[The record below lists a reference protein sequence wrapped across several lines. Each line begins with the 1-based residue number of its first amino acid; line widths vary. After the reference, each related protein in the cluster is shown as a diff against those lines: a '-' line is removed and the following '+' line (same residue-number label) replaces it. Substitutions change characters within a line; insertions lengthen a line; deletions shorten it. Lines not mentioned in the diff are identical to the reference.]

1 MQEVPLTQRERNRL
15 DTWNAIHDAAAA
27 MALEDGPVSVTIE
40 AVAAQAGV
48 SKRTFFNYFP
58 TKEDAILGTRDPSV
72 SEELLEQFRTS
83 DADLLTRIVRI
94 LTGVMSTSL
103 GRGHAYQ
110 TRRDIIA
117 RYPELKGRMMQ
128 HINAAEQLVEE
139 ILQERIDS
147 DAAEET
153 LNLLPDGQDSARAL
167 LMLAGTIT
175 RYAYRS
181 DPQGTV
187 ADIELHIDSTVKI
200 FREVMQSTH
209 DNA

>member
-1 MQEVPLTQRERNRL
+1 MTQRERNRL
-15 DTWNAIHDAAAA
+15 ETWNAIHDAAAA
-27 MALEDGPVSVTIE
+27 MTLEDGPVSVTIE
-40 AVAAQAGV
+40 AVASRAGV

-58 TKEDAILGTRDPSV
+58 TKEDAILGTRAPLV
-72 SEELLEQFRTS
+72 SDELLEKFRSS

-94 LTGVMSTSL
+94 LSGVMAPSL
-103 GRGHAYQ
+103 GRGHAYEV
-110 TRRDIIA
+110 RRDIIT
-117 RYPELKGRMMQ
+117 RYPELKGRMVQ
-128 HINAAEQLVEE
+128 HINAAEQLVDE
-139 ILQERIDS
+139 ILHERMDS

-175 RYAYRS
+175 RFAYRS

-187 ADIELHIDSTVKI
+187 ADIDLHIDSTVKI
-200 FREVMQSTH
+200 FREVMQATH